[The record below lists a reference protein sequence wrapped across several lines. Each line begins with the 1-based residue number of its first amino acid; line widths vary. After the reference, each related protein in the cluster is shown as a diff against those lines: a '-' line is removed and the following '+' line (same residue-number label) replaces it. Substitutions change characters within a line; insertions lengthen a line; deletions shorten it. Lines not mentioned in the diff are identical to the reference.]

1 MMGQFLDGSRV
12 VGMYMGDIAVSGTV
26 DISRI
31 AYGGMLSHHVS
42 LDNPVNVYGAVRDR
56 VILEDTEIVKVFA

>member
-1 MMGQFLDGSRV
+1 MSWNLEGQKV

-26 DISRI
+26 DVSRVM
-31 AYGGMLSHHVS
+31 YGGGISHHVS

-56 VILEDTEIVKVFA
+56 VILEQENIVKVMV